1 MQRRH
6 EPNACVWKSET
17 NASSTSA
24 NDMASSTQ
32 KRRSLGSFMMDDPSC
47 FFNISTNTFTTSS
60 LLVPAFPNVSSSN
73 VDGDVCV
80 VEEEMLSMRMVLA
93 ARPIAASFILSPTV
107 LSITSF
113 NICGGG
119 HQKHTRYIY
128 SMETSDL
135 CESKGHHYTC
145 VLILLE
151 YQDESSIIFVSV
163 FNNLGCLVY
172 RNS

>member
-6 EPNACVWKSET
+6 EPNACVWKRET

-93 ARPIAASFILSPTV
+93 ARPIAASFVLSPTV
-107 LSITSF
+107 WSITSF
-113 NICGGG
+113 KICGGWT
-119 HQKHTRYIY
+119 HEKHTLYIAWKLLTTTKL
-128 SMETSDL
+128 SPNVNAN
-135 CESKGHHYTC
+135 HYFRER
-145 VLILLE
+145 VE
-151 YQDESSIIFVSV
+151 FDF
-163 FNNLGCLVY
+163 LVY
-172 RNS
+172 RN